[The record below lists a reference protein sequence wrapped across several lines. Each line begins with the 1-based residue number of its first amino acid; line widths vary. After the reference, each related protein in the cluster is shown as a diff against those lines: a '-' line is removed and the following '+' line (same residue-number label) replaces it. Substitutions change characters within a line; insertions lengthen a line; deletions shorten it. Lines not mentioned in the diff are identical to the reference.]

1 MNSRRKGKTGELE
14 LSHFLSDHGFSARR
28 TSQFCGR
35 PTTDGDATDASDVIG
50 LPGYHIECKRV
61 ENLNVQKAIEQAVR
75 DAAGRLTPV
84 VFHRRNRKDW
94 LVTIQ
99 AEDFL
104 KIIKPE

>member
-14 LSHFLSDHGFSARR
+14 LAHFLSEHGFASRR

-35 PTTDGDATDASDVIG
+35 PTNGEATDASDVVG
-50 LPGYHIECKRV
+50 LPGFHVECKRV

-99 AEDFL
+99 AADFL
-104 KIIKPE
+104 KLIKGA